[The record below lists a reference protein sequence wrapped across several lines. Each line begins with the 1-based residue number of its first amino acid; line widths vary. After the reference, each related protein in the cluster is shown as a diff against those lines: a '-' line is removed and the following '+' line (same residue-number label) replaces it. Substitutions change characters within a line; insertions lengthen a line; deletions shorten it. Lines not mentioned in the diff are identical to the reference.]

1 MTEFE
6 KNCYGMS
13 SEDIREQY
21 MNSITARFSGLE
33 MVVMSIL
40 SDCQEMMAM
49 GTGPR
54 AVEHVRKQMN
64 IAKFILS
71 EMMEA
76 KQAAWTVLDKS
87 NLWYNLI
94 MKYIKELKAAATALF
109 QATILAA
116 LFGGPLFLYMLFVMK
131 PW

>member
-6 KNCYGMS
+6 TKCYGMS
-13 SEDIREQY
+13 EADIREQY

-33 MVVMSIL
+33 MVVMGIM

-54 AVEHVRKQMN
+54 STEYVRKQMN

-71 EMMEA
+71 EMMAA
-76 KQAAWTVLDKS
+76 KRA
-87 NLWYNLI
+87 
-94 MKYIKELKAAATALF
+94 
-109 QATILAA
+109 
-116 LFGGPLFLYMLFVMK
+116 
-131 PW
+131 